1 MTDITGATHLTECL
15 ACGSSDLVPMLDLK
29 DQPLA
34 NSFIKDTQAYEPEW
48 PLKVNMCSH
57 CHHLQLTHA
66 VDPEIIYKD
75 YLYVS
80 GTSKTYLEYMDWYAK
95 FVLETLHA
103 HNYGVL
109 GPYKVLDIGCNDGSQ
124 LDAFKKTMAFRTYGV
139 DPAENL
145 LSTSSGKGHT
155 VICDFWNED
164 AQRKL
169 GAKFDVI
176 SSQNAFAHIPDPLS
190 YLKLVRE
197 SLTDRGL
204 MFISTSQANMIVND
218 EFDTIYHEHISF
230 FNIRSMAALAR
241 RAGLNLIDVIKTP
254 IHGTSY
260 IFVLSKSH
268 SLYRMENLLA
278 MEQAEGLYTDE
289 TYAAWAANTLRLVDE
304 LKVFVELYRNKGYVI
319 GGYGAAA
326 KGNTLLNFSKI
337 KLDFIVDD
345 NPLKQGMLSPGMHIP
360 VVSINHLDNYA
371 PTDKILFVPLAW
383 NFFNEIRQKIL
394 AKRTNDNDKF
404 LKYFPKV
411 EIQ

>member
-1 MTDITGATHLTECL
+1 MDITGATHLTECL
-15 ACGSSDLVPMLDLK
+15 ACGSGDLVPMLDLK

-34 NSFIKDTQAYEPEW
+34 NSFVKDTATHEPEW
-48 PLKVNMCSH
+48 PLKVNMCTH

-66 VDPEIIYKD
+66 VDPAIIYKD

-80 GTSKTYLEYMDWYAK
+80 GTSKTYLDYMEWYARFTREQMK
-95 FVLETLHA
+95 HWATS
-103 HNYGVL
+103 
-109 GPYKVLDIGCNDGSQ
+109 VLDIGCNDGSQ
-124 LDAFKKTMAFRTYGV
+124 LDAFKRLGMTTYGV

-145 LSTSSGKGHT
+145 YPVCKEKGHN
-155 VICDFWNED
+155 VICGFWDKET
-164 AQRKL
+164 Q
-169 GAKFDVI
+169 AKFKDQKFNI
-176 SSQNAFAHIPDPLS
+176 ITSQNAFAHIPDPLS

-197 SLTDRGL
+197 SLAAGGR
-204 MFISTSQANMIVND
+204 MYISTSQADMIVND

-230 FNIRSMAALAR
+230 FNIKSMKALAE
-241 RAGLNLIDVIKTP
+241 RAGLFLIDVVKTP
-254 IHGTSY
+254 IHGISY
-260 IFVLSKSH
+260 IFVLGRDEENSQ
-268 SLYRMENLLA
+268 RVNNLLA
-278 MEQAEGLYTDE
+278 MEQMQGLYTDE
-289 TYAAWAANTLRLVDE
+289 TYAHWAANTLRLVDE

-326 KGNTLLNFSKI
+326 KGNTLLNFSNI

-345 NPLKQGMLSPGMHIP
+345 NPLKQGMLSPGMNIP

-383 NFFNEIRQKIL
+383 NFFREIRQKIL
-394 AKRTNDNDKF
+394 AKRTNENDKF